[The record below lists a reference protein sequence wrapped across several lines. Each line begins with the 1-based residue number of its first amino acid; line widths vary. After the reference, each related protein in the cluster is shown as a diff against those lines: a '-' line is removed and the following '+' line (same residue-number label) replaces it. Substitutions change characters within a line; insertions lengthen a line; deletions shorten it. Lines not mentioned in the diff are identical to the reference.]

1 MIIDIQHCYFFFY
14 YVVVKI
20 GLLPLRLRLA
30 AVHQRRGGGQGN
42 AVASVGDGG
51 GATVCLNELRKESS
65 VVDQLARRFPFTY
78 GLYNKIV

>member
-1 MIIDIQHCYFFFY
+1 MIIDIQHFI

-20 GLLPLRLRLA
+20 GCHCGLL
-30 AVHQRRGGGQGN
+30 HI
-42 AVASVGDGG
+42 SG
-51 GATVCLNELRKESS
+51 GATQCGAVAAAVCLNELRKESS